1 MSTPVTPPSPQA
13 LTLPQRTAAR
23 IAQHFVVYNGEFKR
37 ITQRA
42 AVSFA
47 DCRWTEASADA
58 MARIELYEQHVAYCV
73 GAITPILE
81 AAIRD
86 RSVWD
91 LIKQAYDQ
99 HIARQADS
107 DLFRTFYNSVTR
119 DIFSTVGV
127 NAEVEFCTPS
137 PAHGSGS
144 VPMCIYPIAGALRGA
159 IDAILSNLSFMTTHA
174 VKAAAVQHI
183 TLSIGRHFHAR
194 LQSAGPE
201 CIEVIDALFYRGQ
214 RASIVGRLLSDS
226 TITPLVIEFSNSSRG
241 IRVEN
246 VLLMRHEIGRFFGF
260 TRSYFQVDLPVVGA
274 AVTLLRSFMPHKATD
289 ELYTI
294 LGRAKQ
300 GKTERYFAL
309 RRHLSLS
316 IDTFVHAPGQRG
328 LVMMVFTLPSHDLV
342 FKIIRDR
349 FGPPKNTSRAEVMA
363 CYEWVF
369 RHERAD
375 RLVDA
380 QEFRQ
385 LRLPLARFMPALL
398 DELLTEGSETCVID
412 GQDLI
417 IKSCYIERRLRPLDV
432 FVREADPAASEA
444 AIIDYGNA
452 LRDLAANNI
461 FPGDLLLKN
470 FGVTKSGRVIFY
482 DYDELCEVTDCQFR
496 DPPTAQ
502 SDEDDM
508 SAEPWYYVGP
518 RDVFPSQWL
527 PFLGMSDTLKE
538 VFLHHHAEVLTAQ
551 WWREQKIA
559 AAELSRP
566 AALAAPALANGL

>member
-1 MSTPVTPPSPQA
+1 MRTELPTAPPQA
-13 LTLPQRTAAR
+13 DTPRPLRAAML
-23 IAQHFVVYNGEFKR
+23 IAHHFVVYNAAFRRLTE
-37 ITQRA
+37 RA
-42 AVSFA
+42 AQSFI
-47 DCRWTEASADA
+47 DCRWLEASADA

-73 GAITPILE
+73 HAITPDLAE
-81 AAIRD
+81 ARTDIRT
-86 RSVWD
+86 WD
-91 LIKQAYDQ
+91 LIKKAYDQ
-99 HIARQADS
+99 HIRRSPDS
-107 DLFRTFYNSVTR
+107 DLFRTFFNSVTR
-119 DIFSTVGV
+119 DLFSTVGV
-127 NAEVEFCTPS
+127 NADVEFCTPS
-137 PAHGSGS
+137 STHGSGS
-144 VPMCIYPIAGALRGA
+144 VPMCIYPIGGALQGA
-159 IDAILSNLSFMTTHA
+159 IEAILSHLSFITTPA
-174 VKAAAVQHI
+174 VRSAAVQQI
-183 TLSIGRHFHAR
+183 TLSIGRHFHTR

-201 CIEVIDALFYRGQ
+201 CIEIIDAIFYRGQ
-214 RASIVGRLLSDS
+214 RASLVGRLVSDS
-226 TITPLVIEFSNSSRG
+226 TITPLVIEFSNSARG

-289 ELYTI
+289 ELYTV

-300 GKTERYFAL
+300 GKTERYFTL

-385 LRLPLARFMPALL
+385 LRLPVSRFMPSLL
-398 DELLTEGSETCVID
+398 EELLTEGSETCVLD

-432 FVREADPAASEA
+432 FLREADPAASEA

-482 DYDELCEVTDCQFR
+482 DYDELCEVTDCHFR
-496 DPPTAQ
+496 DPPSAQ
-502 SDEDDM
+502 SDEEDL
-508 SAEPWYYVGP
+508 SADPWYYVGP
-518 RDVFPSQWL
+518 RDVFPAQWL

-538 VFLHHHAEVLTAQ
+538 VFLQHHAEVLTAQ
-551 WWREQKIA
+551 WWRERQSA
-559 AAELSRP
+559 AAKISP
-566 AALAAPALANGL
+566 PAAPALATATL